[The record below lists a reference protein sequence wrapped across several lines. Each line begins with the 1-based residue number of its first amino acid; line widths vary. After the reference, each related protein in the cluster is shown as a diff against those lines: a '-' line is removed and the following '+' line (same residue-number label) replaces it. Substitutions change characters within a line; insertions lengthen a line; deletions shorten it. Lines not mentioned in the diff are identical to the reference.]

1 MMPVINSY
9 SQNFSSAMR
18 GNFFYG
24 GMTMLKVKNVPLE
37 SIKPYENNPRR
48 VSEEAVN
55 ALTASIKE
63 FGFRVPVILDR
74 ENVIV
79 AGHTRVLAAQKLGLA
94 EIPCIVADDLTP
106 EQIKAFRLVDNKTAE
121 LTGWDF
127 EKLDMELEELSL
139 DMGDFGFDVSGEDI
153 DTGAFFTEAEAV
165 QHPEKKDS
173 SRVITCPAC
182 GAEIRV

>member
-1 MMPVINSY
+1 
-9 SQNFSSAMR
+9 
-18 GNFFYG
+18 
-24 GMTMLKVKNVPLE
+24 MLKVKNIPIE

-48 VSEEAVN
+48 VSEDAVN
-55 ALTASIKE
+55 AVTASVKE
-63 FGFRVPVILDR
+63 FGFRVPVILDKD
-74 ENVIV
+74 NVIV
-79 AGHTRVLAAQKLGLA
+79 AGHTRVLAAQKLGLS
-94 EIPCIVADDLTP
+94 EIPCVVADDLTP
-106 EQIKAFRLVDNKTAE
+106 EQIRAFRLVDNKTAE

-139 DMGDFGFDVSGEDI
+139 DMNDFGFDVGGEDI

-165 QHPEKKDS
+165 QQPEKKVL